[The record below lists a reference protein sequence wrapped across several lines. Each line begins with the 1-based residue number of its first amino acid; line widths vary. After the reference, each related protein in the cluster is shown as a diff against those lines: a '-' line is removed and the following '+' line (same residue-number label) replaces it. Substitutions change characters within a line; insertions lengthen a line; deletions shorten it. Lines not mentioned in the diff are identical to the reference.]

1 MCKQKHCAVGNIMCI
16 AALLIII
23 VPVGIACIVLGY
35 GMGDNPCI
43 LCWEERIA
51 MILAALTMIF
61 ITRYGLQLRYI
72 GTLVLICV
80 YGLWAGFRH
89 SSGHML
95 KDIGQGFG
103 PAILGVH
110 TYVWVMAIFMC
121 ILFSGAIVLLFIKNS
136 EPGFL
141 SPFTWT
147 WFNRFTVL
155 VFLFIVVMN
164 IIQAFTQVGP
174 PPFIGQGDPYRM
186 TFDSSR
192 TKWSM
197 AHWAS
202 LSSFSFDAGY
212 HIPRPDFSEAGVRHK
227 IFSPPLTLIRKI
239 PLPDTI
245 KGGATGLSYNP
256 QKNIFAVV
264 TSDNHIY
271 ILNGDLSKILSFVK
285 IDRTFSVELSNMAG
299 VTFDSDNT
307 LLLVT
312 DHKSY
317 VRLRLDENARF
328 KDNYWLFTDGTDGI
342 SELARDRF
350 STVRSKYNYIGDIAW
365 DAENHEYMAIT
376 LPSKQHP
383 NLIAMRFDGQDY
395 QLNSETRIKITD
407 SDDGNIPFITGIF
420 VKNGAVYLLDHNTR
434 QIIVMDPKCNSVIDT
449 KSVPAVP
456 NPQGVTIEG
465 NRLLVLNTDKTGN
478 RVYEYSMNVVPYH

>member
-1 MCKQKHCAVGNIMCI
+1 MCKQKHCMVSNIMCI

-35 GMGDNPCI
+35 CMGDNPCI

-110 TYVWVMAIFMC
+110 TYVWVMVIFMC
-121 ILFSGAIVLLFIKNS
+121 ILFSGAIVLLFPKNLT
-136 EPGFL
+136 PDL
-141 SPFTWT
+141 SLSFTWT
-147 WFNRFTVL
+147 WFNRLTVL

-197 AHWAS
+197 AHWATP
-202 LSSFSFDAGY
+202 SSFSFDAGY
-212 HIPRPDFSEAGVRHK
+212 YIPRPDFSEVDPLHK
-227 IFSPPLTLIRKI
+227 VFSPPLSLIRKI
-239 PLPDTI
+239 PLPDMI
-245 KGGATGLSYNP
+245 KGTATGLSYNP
-256 QKNIFAVV
+256 QKNIFAIV
-264 TSDNHIY
+264 TSDNGAY
-271 ILNGDLSKILSFVK
+271 ILNSDLSKILSYVK
-285 IDRTFSVELSNMAG
+285 IDGSFSVELSNMAG
-299 VTFDSDNT
+299 VTFDSDNS

-328 KDNYWLFTDGTDGI
+328 KDSYWLFTDGTDGI
-342 SELARDRF
+342 SEVARDRF
-350 STVRSKYNYIGDIAW
+350 LTVRSKYNYTGDIAW
-365 DAENHEYMAIT
+365 DAGNHEYIAVT
-376 LPSKQHP
+376 LPSEQHP

-407 SDDGNIPFITGIF
+407 RDDGNIPFITGIT
-420 VKNGAVYLLDHNTR
+420 VKNGTVYLLDHNAR
-434 QIIVMDPKCNSVIDT
+434 QLMIMDLKSDSVTDT
-449 KSVPAVP
+449 KSVSAVL
-456 NPQGVTIEG
+456 NPQGVTTKG
-465 NRLLVLNTDKTGN
+465 NRLLVLDAGKTGN
-478 RVYEYSMNVVPYH
+478 RVYEYSLDTVLHH